1 MSDEISMALDEAT
14 AAMNKAIEHLEFEL
28 NKISAGKASPAMLDS
43 VKVDYYGSYTPLKN
57 IANVSTPDART
68 ITVQAWEKH
77 MLDPIAKAIME
88 ANLGLNPQNNG
99 EMIIISVPM
108 LTEERRKDLS
118 KRAHGEGE
126 HAKVSIRTGRKD
138 AIDFIKQA
146 QKDGLPEDEAK
157 TGEAKVQELTDKYN
171 KKVEEVLAAKDKD
184 IMTIWWLQYF
194 EWKHSEWGVFFYL
207 KKNRA

>member
-1 MSDEISMALDEAT
+1 M
-14 AAMNKAIEHLEFEL
+14 EFEL
-28 NKISAGKASPAMLDS
+28 NKIRAGKASPAMLDS

-77 MLDPIAKAIME
+77 MLEPIAKAIME

-99 EMIIISVPM
+99 DLIIISVPM

-118 KRAHGEGE
+118 KRAHSEGE
-126 HAKVSIRTGRKD
+126 NAKVSIRTGRKD

-157 TGEAKVQELTDKYN
+157 TGEANGTKINQKV
-171 KKVEEVLAAKDKD
+171 
-184 IMTIWWLQYF
+184 
-194 EWKHSEWGVFFYL
+194 
-207 KKNRA
+207 

>member
-1 MSDEISMALDEAT
+1 MSDEITMALDEAT
-14 AAMNKAIEHLEFEL
+14 AAMNKAIDHLEFEL
-28 NKISAGKASPAMLDS
+28 NKIRAGKASPAMLDS

-118 KRAHGEGE
+118 KRAHSEGE
-126 HAKVSIRTGRKD
+126 NAKVSIRTARKE

-157 TGEAKVQELTDKYN
+157 TGETKVQDLTDKFN

-184 IMTIWWLQYF
+184 IMTI
-194 EWKHSEWGVFFYL
+194 
-207 KKNRA
+207 

>member
-1 MSDEISMALDEAT
+1 MSDEIIMALDEAT
-14 AAMNKAIEHLEFEL
+14 AAMNKAIDHLEFEL
-28 NKISAGKASPAMLDS
+28 NKIRAGKASPAMLDS

-118 KRAHGEGE
+118 KRAHSEGE
-126 HAKVSIRTGRKD
+126 NAKVSIRTARKE

-157 TGEAKVQELTDKYN
+157 TGETKVQDLTDKFN

-184 IMTIWWLQYF
+184 IMTI
-194 EWKHSEWGVFFYL
+194 
-207 KKNRA
+207 

>member
-1 MSDEISMALDEAT
+1 MSDEIIMALDEAT

-28 NKISAGKASPAMLDS
+28 NKIRAGKASPSMLDS
-43 VKVDYYGSYTPLKN
+43 VKVDYYGSFTPLKN

-184 IMTIWWLQYF
+184 IMTI
-194 EWKHSEWGVFFYL
+194 
-207 KKNRA
+207 